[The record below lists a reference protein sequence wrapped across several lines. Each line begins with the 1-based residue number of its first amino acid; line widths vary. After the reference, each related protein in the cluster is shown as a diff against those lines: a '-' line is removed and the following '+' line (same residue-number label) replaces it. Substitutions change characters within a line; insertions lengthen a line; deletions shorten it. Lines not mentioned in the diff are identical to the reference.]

1 MGLRA
6 SNRGASFYMKETD
19 PPAGPPYPA
28 LSSRAEAPSHGSHM
42 PKHVLAKLEA
52 DLKVLK
58 QALLVEIPKEIA
70 SAASQGDLSENAEY
84 EQALAKRDIYQNKV
98 VTMEKRI
105 AEVASLDI
113 SRLPRNK
120 VAYGTRVTLLDL
132 DSEKEVTYRLVL
144 PEELSDHPDHLSI
157 SSPIG
162 MALVGAVE
170 GDEVKIKIPAGIKR
184 FEVLTLVTVHEQ

>member
-1 MGLRA
+1 
-6 SNRGASFYMKETD
+6 
-19 PPAGPPYPA
+19 
-28 LSSRAEAPSHGSHM
+28 M

-58 QALLVEIPKEIA
+58 HALLVEIPKEIA
-70 SAASQGDLSENAEY
+70 HAASQGDLSENAEY

-113 SRLPRNK
+113 SRLPKDR

-132 DSEKEVTYRLVL
+132 DTEKEVTYKLVL
-144 PEELSDHPDHLSI
+144 PEELGDHPEQLSI

-162 MALVGAVE
+162 MALVGLEE
-170 GDEVKIKIPAGIKR
+170 GDEVKIKIPAGVKR
-184 FEVLTLVTVHEQ
+184 FEVLNLVTVHAQ

>member
-1 MGLRA
+1 
-6 SNRGASFYMKETD
+6 
-19 PPAGPPYPA
+19 
-28 LSSRAEAPSHGSHM
+28 M

-58 QALLVEIPKEIA
+58 HALLVEIPKEIA
-70 SAASQGDLSENAEY
+70 SAAAQGDLSENAEY

-113 SRLPRNK
+113 NRLPRDK

-132 DSEKEVTYRLVL
+132 DSDKEVTYKLVL
-144 PEELSDHPDHLSI
+144 PEELADHPDHLSI

-184 FEVLTLVTVHEQ
+184 FEVLTLVTVHQQ

>member
-1 MGLRA
+1 
-6 SNRGASFYMKETD
+6 
-19 PPAGPPYPA
+19 
-28 LSSRAEAPSHGSHM
+28 M

-52 DLKVLK
+52 ELKVLK
-58 QALLVEIPKEIA
+58 QALLVDIPKEIA

-84 EQALAKRDIYQNKV
+84 EQALAKRDIFQNKV

-113 SRLPRNK
+113 TRLPRDK

-132 DSEKEVTYRLVL
+132 DSEREVTYRLVL
-144 PEELSDHPDHLSI
+144 PEELQDHPEHLSI

-162 MALVGAVE
+162 LALVGAVE

-184 FEVLTLVTVHEQ
+184 FEVLTLVTVHQQ

>member
-1 MGLRA
+1 M
-6 SNRGASFYMKETD
+6 T
-19 PPAGPPYPA
+19 
-28 LSSRAEAPSHGSHM
+28 
-42 PKHVLAKLEA
+42 KHVLAKLEA

-113 SRLPRNK
+113 SRLPKDK

-132 DSEKEVTYRLVL
+132 DSEKEVTYKLVL
-144 PEELSDHPDHLSI
+144 PEELADHPDHLSI